1 MKTLTV
7 SQIINADF
15 RISESSPVLRPWG
28 LSLVVADPSV
38 LTPEISHDGKWH
50 MFFHTTFGIY
60 HSVSND
66 GIAFAKAEK
75 IADRAMRPNINLID
89 GKYYLFYE
97 RTRPLIANALNLV
110 NAVRWKSEIYVIES
124 SDLKNWTEPKPVI
137 TNTREYEKSN
147 RGMSI
152 SNPYLVQENG
162 INRLYY
168 SCGLTYIKDC
178 GFCEPTHI
186 SYAESEK
193 LTDGYVS
200 AKKPIIS
207 PDRNNPYLNL
217 CSGCLKVYRLS
228 DGYIGIQNGIYEK
241 DGKSHSAIILLTSS
255 DGLNF
260 EFAKML
266 VEPAVVDGKNWMKQ
280 FVYASHLVRHGNI
293 LRLYFNARDTAN
305 PILGRECIG
314 FAEARI

>member
-15 RISESSPVLRPWG
+15 RISESSPILRPWG

-66 GIAFAKAEK
+66 GIAFAKSEK

-207 PDRNNPYLNL
+207 PDKSIPYLNL

-280 FVYASHLVRHGNI
+280 FVYASHLVRNGNI

-314 FAEARI
+314 FAEAEI

>member
-50 MFFHTTFGIY
+50 MFFHTTFGVY

-200 AKKPIIS
+200 AEKPIIS

-314 FAEARI
+314 FAEAEI

>member
-50 MFFHTTFGIY
+50 MFFHTTFGVY

-110 NAVRWKSEIYVIES
+110 NAVRWKSEIFVIES

-200 AKKPIIS
+200 AEKPIIS
-207 PDRNNPYLNL
+207 PDKSIPYLNL

-241 DGKSHSAIILLTSS
+241 GGKSHSAIILLTSS

-314 FAEARI
+314 FAEAEI